1 MEIGIISD
9 IHEDVESLRLALK
22 LLQKSKCDE
31 IVCLG
36 DIVGYSVPHYNYL
49 NTRNASECISIVRST
64 CSVVISGNH
73 DLYAIRKLSE
83 FRNGFQYPD
92 NWFELDFR
100 ERKKISED
108 KLWLYEDEE
117 LSPLLNKSD
126 RAYLD
131 SLPEYAIKVYGGINF
146 LFAHYLYPDISGSE
160 AMFRYKK
167 KDVREHVEFIE
178 KNKCTIG
185 ISGHAHID
193 GYLYGNRNSVKW
205 KDFGKYLHK
214 IKYSWIVGPCIAN
227 SSRNSGFIIFDTD
240 SLEIDVVRLKK

>member
-83 FRNGFQYPD
+83 FRNEFQYPD

-131 SLPEYAIKVYGGINF
+131 SLPEYAIKEYGGINF
-146 LFAHYLYPDISGSE
+146 LFSHYLYPDISGSE
-160 AMFRYKK
+160 RTWRSKRK
-167 KDVREHVEFIE
+167 EIRTHVDFI
-178 KNKCTIG
+178 KQNKCRIG
-185 ISGHAHID
+185 ISGHTHTE
-193 GYLYGNRNSVKW
+193 GYLSGSVNGFKW
-205 KDFGKYLHK
+205 KDFGKHLLK
-214 IKYSWIVGPCIAN
+214 KNVSWIVGPCIAG
-227 SSRNSGFIIFDTD
+227 SSRANGFMIFDTD
-240 SLEIDVVRLKK
+240 SFELEVIQLLN